1 MLITSKD
8 SNKNYLAKVVELKNI
23 RKHENADRLRIVSID
38 FQDVVVSTSVKEGDV
53 MVYFPIE
60 ATINT
65 RFLAFTNSFRDAK
78 LNEDQITKGYFDT
91 SGRVRAVKLRGEKSC
106 GCLFPIEELRKFLEA
121 MTSQH
126 VGVDIFDVNTEFDYY
141 DDIKICEKYVV
152 PVKAGGLGD
161 GGLKT
166 GRTTKLSQI
175 VEGQF
180 KFLEDTENFRKN
192 HFKIHFDDEITIS
205 TKLHGCSSITSHL
218 LVKRELNFLERMII
232 KLRISFGKIPAIW
245 KHLPEIRQ
253 DEYGIICSSRKV
265 IKSVQEDKIEGN
277 SFYKDDI
284 WSICGNELKEFIPKG
299 ISIFYEIVG
308 YLPSGGAIQ
317 SKYDYGCKQGEHKIY
332 VYKMT
337 YTNSDGKVFVI
348 GSKESEEF
356 CKKIG
361 FDFVPIHFHGTAKDY
376 FPYDSSEQSLDEWQ
390 KSFVK
395 FLEERFL
402 EGDCPICKNK
412 VPFEGICIRKESL
425 NNYEVYKLK
434 SFNFLLRESSEL
446 NLGIPDIE
454 ES

>member
-8 SNKNYLAKVVELKNI
+8 INRNYAGQVVQLHNI
-23 RKHENADRLRIVSID
+23 QPHPNADRLRIVNIN
-38 FQDVVVSTSVKEGDV
+38 FQSVIIGQGLAEGDIC
-53 MVYFPIE
+53 VYFPVE
-60 ATINT
+60 SQINSD
-65 RFLAFTNSFRDAK
+65 FLKITNSFRDEK
-78 LNEDQITKGYFDT
+78 LNEDLTTKGYFES
-91 SGRVRAVKLRGEKSC
+91 SGRVRAVKLRGEASC
-106 GCLFPIEELRKFLEA
+106 GCLFPIEELEKF
-121 MTSQH
+121 
-126 VGVDIFDVNTEFDYY
+126 VGESFNKTNLIGFEFDYY
-141 DDIKICEKYVV
+141 DDILICEKYVV
-152 PVKAGGLGD
+152 PVKQGGLG
-161 GGLKT
+161 GNGKT
-166 GRTTKLSQI
+166 GKTSKLSKI
-175 VEGQF
+175 VENQF

-192 HFKIHFDDEITIS
+192 QFKIQPEDEITIS
-205 TKLHGCSSITSHL
+205 TKVHGTSSITSHL
-218 LVKRELNFLERMII
+218 LVKRELNFLERTII
-232 KLRISFGKIPAIW
+232 KLRIKFGKNPAIW
-245 KHLPEIRQ
+245 KHIPEVKQ

-277 SFYKDDI
+277 SFYEDDI

-317 SKYDYGCKQGEHKIY
+317 SKYDYGCKQSEHKIY
-332 VYKMT
+332 VYKIT

-376 FPYDSSEQSLDEWQ
+376 FPYNSTEQSLDEWQ
-390 KSFVK
+390 KSFVR

>member
-8 SNKNYLAKVVELKNI
+8 INRNYAGQVVQLHNI
-23 RKHENADRLRIVSID
+23 QPHPNADRLRIVNIN
-38 FQDVVVSTSVKEGDV
+38 FQSVIIGQGLAEGDIC
-53 MVYFPIE
+53 VYFPVE
-60 ATINT
+60 SQINSD
-65 RFLAFTNSFRDAK
+65 FLKITNSFRDEK
-78 LNEDQITKGYFDT
+78 LNEDLTTKGYFES
-91 SGRVRAVKLRGEKSC
+91 SGRVRAVKLRGEASC
-106 GCLFPIEELRKFLEA
+106 GCLFPIEELEKF
-121 MTSQH
+121 
-126 VGVDIFDVNTEFDYY
+126 VGESFNKTNLVGFEFDYWNE
-141 DDIKICEKYVV
+141 IELCKKFVF
-152 PVKAGGLGD
+152 PVKQGGLG
-161 GGLKT
+161 GSGNGKT
-166 GRTTKLSQI
+166 GRTSKLSKI
-175 VEGQF
+175 VENQF

-192 HFKIHFDDEITIS
+192 HFKIQPEDEITIS
-205 TKLHGCSSITSHL
+205 TKVHGTSSITSHL
-218 LVKRELNFLERMII
+218 LVKRELNFLERTII
-232 KLRISFGKIPAIW
+232 KLRIKFGKNPAIW
-245 KHLPEIRQ
+245 KHIPEVKQ

-277 SFYKDDI
+277 SFYEDDI

-317 SKYDYGCKQGEHKIY
+317 SKYDYSCEKNEHKIY
-332 VYKMT
+332 VYKIT

-376 FPYDSSEQSLDEWQ
+376 FPYNSTEQSLDEWQ
-390 KSFVK
+390 KSFVR

-425 NNYEVYKLK
+425 VQYEVYKLK
-434 SFNFLLRESSEL
+434 SFNFLLKESK
-446 NLGIPDIE
+446 NLDAGIPDIE